1 MPAGTKRRRK
11 NNKKSTKPKARQHLQ
26 SYRNKNRN
34 GGGRLP
40 LILIV
45 KTGEEGANGRIPSDE
60 EIRIMCKLRQID
72 EEEISG
78 I

>member
-1 MPAGTKRRRK
+1 M
-11 NNKKSTKPKARQHLQ
+11 
-26 SYRNKNRN
+26 
-34 GGGRLP
+34 
-40 LILIV
+40 ILIV